1 MYTLFQ
7 DVRYALRMMRRSP
20 GFSLAAILTL
30 ALGMG
35 ANTVMFS
42 VLNTVLLQPLPY
54 PHPDRLVQIWE
65 TDSRQGETH
74 GVVSAYNFTDWH
86 QQSHTFAQMATYDTT
101 SVVLTGQKAPQRLGA
116 SFVSAGFF
124 DVFQISPLRG
134 RTFLPDEDQPG
145 KDRVAVLS
153 YGAWM
158 RYFGSDPAIVG
169 KTITLDDQAYAV
181 AGVMPSSFAFPGT
194 FAEVWCLPGFDLK
207 QLTRGHHGL
216 FSVGRLQPGAS
227 LQQAQAEISTIAEGL
242 NKQYGTFGGV
252 RLVGLQDETVG
263 NARRSLLV
271 LWGAVFAVL
280 LIACANVAGL
290 LLARAVSRQRE
301 IAVRTALGGS
311 RARLIRQFLTESVLL
326 ALIGG
331 ALGILLALG
340 TGRFV
345 IVSSGGSVP
354 RLRDLHIDGWVLAFS
369 GVACLITGLMFGLA
383 PAVHALR
390 VDLNSSLKGGSA
402 SSSQLSDRLRLRN
415 LLVVAELALAMV
427 LLISG
432 CLLTKTLWRLQH
444 VDPGFQ
450 AENTLTFRFAVPQT
464 KYSATQRADLYQR
477 IADRLA
483 ALPGVESVGAT
494 NDLPFSGSR
503 SGSSFDIEGR
513 APDPALLLQADY
525 RTVSPDYFHAMRMR
539 QLQGRVF
546 TAHDNQDAPFVAVV
560 TDSFAKKFFPGES
573 PIGRHVNSHKKLYEI
588 VGVVGDIK
596 HEDLAAAGIPELY
609 VPYLQAAPPNWIF
622 YVVRSQ
628 TDDRTLGASV
638 RNAVSEIAPTEPIYR
653 LNTMSHV
660 LSYWMTPHK
669 FSSLLL
675 GTFAGLAL
683 LLAAIGIYGVISYM
697 VAQRTREIGIRMALG
712 ADRKNVLR
720 LILRQGVM
728 IAAIG
733 VTLGT
738 IAALFATQA
747 LSSMLYGVNAKDPG
761 IFLSVGV
768 LLALVVLMASYVPAR
783 RAAKVDPLVALRCE

>member
-1 MYTLFQ
+1 MYTLLQ

-42 VLNTVLLQPLPY
+42 VLSTVLLRPLPY

-65 TDSRQGETH
+65 TDSRRGDMH
-74 GVVSAYNFTDWH
+74 GPVSPYNFTDWH
-86 QQSHTFAQMATYDTT
+86 QQSRTFAQMATYDYT
-101 SVVLTGQKAPQRLGA
+101 SVVLTGQKAPVRLSA
-116 SFVSAGFF
+116 NFVTAGFF

-134 RTFLPDEDQPG
+134 RTFLLDEDKPG
-145 KDRVAVLS
+145 KDRVAVVS
-153 YGAWM
+153 YGAWL
-158 RYFGSDPAIVG
+158 RYFGSDPAILG
-169 KTITLDDQAYAV
+169 KSIMLDDQAYSV
-181 AGVMPSSFAFPGT
+181 VGVMPANFAFPGEGT
-194 FAEVWCLPGFDLK
+194 EVWCLPGFDLK
-207 QLTRGHHGL
+207 LHSRAHHGL
-216 FSVGRLQPGAS
+216 FAVGRLNPGAS
-227 LQQAQAEISTIAEGL
+227 LQQAQAEMSTIAEGL
-242 NKQYGTFGGV
+242 DKQYGMFGGI

-271 LWGAVFAVL
+271 LWAAVFAVL

-290 LLARAVSRQRE
+290 LLSRAVSRQKE
-301 IAVRTALGGS
+301 IAVRSALGGS

-326 ALIGG
+326 SVIGG
-331 ALGILLALG
+331 VLGVLLALAA
-340 TGRFV
+340 GRFV
-345 IVSSGGSVP
+345 IASSGGAVP

-369 GVACLITGLMFGLA
+369 AVACLITGLMFGLA

-390 VDLNSSLKGGSA
+390 VDLNASLKGGSS
-402 SSSQLSDRLRLRN
+402 SSSQLSGRLRLRN

-432 CLLTKTLWRLQH
+432 ALLTKTLWRLQH

-450 AENTLTFRFAVPQT
+450 AENTLTFRFSVPQG
-464 KYSATQRADLYQR
+464 KYSNSQKADLYQR

-483 ALPGVESVGAT
+483 ALPGVDSVGAT

-503 SGSSFDIEGR
+503 SASSFDIEDR
-513 APDPALLLQADY
+513 SPDPKLLLHADY

-539 QLQGRVF
+539 QLQGRAF
-546 TAHDNQDAPFVAVV
+546 TPHDNQEAPLVAVV
-560 TDSFAKKFFPGES
+560 SDSFAKKFFSGES
-573 PIGRHVNSHKKLYEI
+573 PLGHRVNSHDKFYEI
-588 VGVVGDIK
+588 VGVVADVK
-596 HEDLAAAGIPELY
+596 HEDLAAAGVPELY
-609 VPYLQAAPPNWIF
+609 VPYLQAAPPSWTF
-622 YVVRSQ
+622 FVVRSQ
-628 TDDRTLGASV
+628 IDDRTLAASV
-638 RNAVSEIAPTEPIYR
+638 RNAVKEIAPAQPINR
-653 LNTMSHV
+653 INTMSHV
-660 LSYWMTPHK
+660 LSYWLTPHK

-675 GTFAGLAL
+675 GIFAGLAL

-720 LILRQGVM
+720 LILRQGVG

-733 VTLGT
+733 LTSGT
-738 IAALFATQA
+738 ISALLATQA
-747 LSSMLYGVNAKDPG
+747 LSSLLFGVNAKDPG
-761 IFLSVGV
+761 IFLTVAA
-768 LLALVVLMASYVPAR
+768 LLALVVLLASYVPAR